1 MQKSE
6 KERVVAELTER
17 LQGTET
23 LIVADY
29 RGLTVTEIGELR
41 GKLLEHGA
49 RFSVVKNSLTRRA
62 AESAGVEP
70 LLALLE
76 GPTAIAFLETDG
88 DPVAVAKALDDAVRA
103 ETITLK
109 GGLLEGAEIGADDLK
124 QLAKLPPAEML
135 RAQLVGAVA
144 GPVTAIVGLFTAPM
158 RELVGVIDARIRQ
171 LEEQGETAEPPAAE
185 EAPAEEPAARPSRPP
200 RPRPKPSAEPAE
212 ESAAEEPAAEEAASR
227 GTGSRGTSSGGT
239 SSRRTS
245 SGRTSSR
252 RTSGNPGRRGA
263 VMAAKTDT
271 DKLVESLGGM
281 TVLELV
287 DLKNK
292 LEEEW
297 GVTAAAPMAVA
308 AAPAG
313 GDGAAAAEEKTSFDV
328 VLNEA
333 GGQKIQVIKVV
344 RAITGLGL
352 KEAKDLVDGAP
363 NPVKEG
369 VAQEEAD
376 QIKSQLE
383 EAGATVELK

>member
-1 MQKSE
+1 MQKSD

-17 LQGTET
+17 LQSTET

-29 RGLTVTEIGELR
+29 RGLTVTQIGELR

-49 RFSVVKNSLTRRA
+49 RFSVVKNSLTKRA

-88 DPVAVAKALDDAVRA
+88 DPVAVAKALDEAVRT

-124 QLAKLPPAEML
+124 QLAKLPPTEML

-144 GPVTAIVGLFTAPM
+144 GPVTAIVGLFAAPM

-171 LEEQGETAEPPAAE
+171 LEEQGESAEPPA
-185 EAPAEEPAARPSRPP
+185 EEPRGARREAAE
-200 RPRPKPSAEPAE
+200 AEPVT
-212 ESAAEEPAAEEAASR
+212 EEPAAEEPSGGSRSRRAGGR
-227 GTGSRGTSSGGT
+227 GTCCRGPRPRTEPRQQ
-239 SSRRTS
+239 RRTS
-245 SGRTSSR
+245 TRART
-252 RTSGNPGRRGA
+252 GIPGRRGA
-263 VMAAKTDT
+263 VMATKTDT

-287 DLKNK
+287 ELKNK

-308 AAPAG
+308 AAPAA
-313 GDGAAAAEEKTSFDV
+313 GDGAAAAEEKTAFDV
-328 VLNEA
+328 VLTAA

-344 RAITGLGL
+344 RAITGPRPQGGQGPRRRRAEPGQGRRRAGRGRPAQGAAGRSRRHGRAQVALGR
-352 KEAKDLVDGAP
+352 
-363 NPVKEG
+363 
-369 VAQEEAD
+369 
-376 QIKSQLE
+376 
-383 EAGATVELK
+383 